1 MPGLVPHVDPD
12 GLLEYSVVYTDR
24 SLNHMSQ
31 SFQGV
36 MNDISA
42 TLKRVYNAQAVV
54 VVPGSGTFG
63 MEAVARQFGTNKK
76 CLVIR
81 NGWFSFR
88 WTQIFEMASIPSD
101 EIVLKA
107 RPVEDGPR
115 AAFAPAPIEEVV
127 ATIERERPG
136 VVFAPHVET
145 SSGMMLP
152 ESYVRAM
159 GDAVHAVGGMLVL
172 DCIASGTIWVDM
184 EECGVDALISAPQ
197 KGWSGSPCC
206 GLVMLSAL
214 GLERLVATMSTSF
227 ACDLGKWHQIMQA
240 YENGGHAYHA
250 TMPTDALRIFA
261 TVMEETEAYGFDRMR
276 ARQEELGSKVRAL
289 LESRGIRSVAAPGFQ
304 APGVVVSYTEDEGIK
319 TGKKFAE
326 MGIQIA
332 AGVPLR
338 CDEPEGFQTF
348 RLGLFG
354 LDKLQNIDRTVE
366 KLEEA
371 LGEIL

>member
-152 ESYVRAM
+152 DSYVRAM

-276 ARQEELGSKVRAL
+276 ARQEDLGSKVRAL
-289 LESRGIRSVAAPGFQ
+289 LESKGIKSVAAPGFQ